1 MAWTGWPMGG
11 DEAVIDSGADWI
23 ASEALKPGQPGNGTH
38 TGFTGR
44 FRQEVVM
51 ADFEPLGECEA
62 KQYAALEQAY
72 TTAFEGRPVVARVSR
87 FEPVDRPAHIAP
99 PTTHLNADN
108 PIIRR
113 LAVRPDLED
122 EVSRVALRAL
132 YNNALILQ
140 GGRLRPDMAEAM
152 CAEFNRVIEL
162 MLELAEQAA
171 NARPAR
177 PRPTY
182 LSCAVTL
189 PEGEPRSEE
198 IFAAVRS
205 VLEDEPYYWQVRR
218 ADSPP
223 HGSEL
228 PLDLDEPP
236 AGAAL
241 NVAVFAGPTL
251 NQGVLNEASIG
262 QILGLPQL
270 ILIDEGLPELPPSF
284 VDVPSSTVHGG
295 GDDADSDGAGLW
307 EQVSTAL
314 AGHPEVSR
322 TRKYERYLSPSIL
335 ARVAGLDEAAGTAV
349 SARYPTWP
357 EFLAADLGE
366 VARLAGVD
374 VASVEAAK
382 ASLRA
387 S

>member
-1 MAWTGWPMGG
+1 
-11 DEAVIDSGADWI
+11 
-23 ASEALKPGQPGNGTH
+23 
-38 TGFTGR
+38 
-44 FRQEVVM
+44 M
-51 ADFEPLGECEA
+51 ADFEPLGEREA

-87 FEPVDRPAHIAP
+87 FEPAELPAHIAP
-99 PTTHLNADN
+99 PTTHLNAAN

-140 GGRLRPDMAEAM
+140 GGRLRADMAQAM

-162 MLELAEQAA
+162 MLELAEQAGK
-171 NARPAR
+171 ARPTR

-198 IFAAVRS
+198 IFAAIRAA
-205 VLEDEPYYWQVRR
+205 LEDEPYYWQVRR

-223 HGSEL
+223 HGSDL

-241 NVAVFAGPTL
+241 SVAVFAGPRL

-270 ILIDEGLPELPPSF
+270 ILIDEGHPELPSSF

-295 GDDADSDGAGLW
+295 DVALRGEVL
-307 EQVSTAL
+307 TAL
-314 AGHPEVSR
+314 AEHPEVSR

-357 EFLAADLGE
+357 EFLAADLDE
-366 VARLAGVD
+366 IAQLAGID

-382 ASLRA
+382 TELRT

>member
-1 MAWTGWPMGG
+1 MT
-11 DEAVIDSGADWI
+11 
-23 ASEALKPGQPGNGTH
+23 
-38 TGFTGR
+38 
-44 FRQEVVM
+44 
-51 ADFEPLGECEA
+51 ADFEPLGAREA
-62 KQYAALEQAY
+62 EQYAALEQAY

-87 FEPVDRPAHIAP
+87 FEPVELPAHIAP
-99 PTTHLNADN
+99 PTTHLNAAN

-113 LAVRPDLED
+113 LAARPDLED

-162 MLELAEQAA
+162 MLELAEQVGR
-171 NARPAR
+171 ARPAR

-205 VLEDEPYYWQVRR
+205 VLEDGPYYWQVRR

-270 ILIDEGLPELPPSF
+270 ILIDAGHPLLLAGF
-284 VDVPSSTVHGG
+284 VDVPSSTVQ
-295 GDDADSDGAGLW
+295 SDGAGLR
-307 EQVSTAL
+307 EEVLTAL

-322 TRKYERYLSPSIL
+322 TRKRERYLSPSIL

-357 EFLAADLGE
+357 EFLAADLE
-366 VARLAGVD
+366 ELAQLAGID

-382 ASLRA
+382 AELRTA
-387 S
+387 